1 MQQQTTPVLFLSHGP
16 PTYAL
21 EQNPTTRHWAR
32 LPERLPA
39 PPKAILCISAH
50 WDTRAPQIA
59 GGAAHPPIQHDFYGF
74 PPELYHVTW
83 SPKGSG
89 DWAERIA
96 DVCGDGGPDT
106 VLVDPSRPLDHG
118 VWVPLRAAW
127 ARPPVPV
134 LQLSLCTGKGG
145 PWHLDLGR
153 RLAPLREEG
162 ILIVA
167 SGGIVHNLSRLAPGT
182 PDGTA
187 APWARRFVD
196 AFEAALA
203 KADEALLTDP
213 WRLPHG
219 REAHPTLEHYDP
231 MLVALG
237 AAGEEPLVPIHRA
250 WTQATLALH
259 SYATPTLKAEALPEE
274 DEIGEERE
282 AA

>member
-1 MQQQTTPVLFLSHGP
+1 MQHAPTPVLFLSHGP
-16 PTYAL
+16 PTFAL
-21 EQNPTTRHWAR
+21 ADNPTTRHWAA

-39 PPKAILCISAH
+39 PPKAVLCISAH
-50 WDTRAPQIA
+50 WDTPMPRIA

-96 DVCGDGGPDT
+96 DVCGEEPDGLLADPD
-106 VLVDPSRPLDHG
+106 RPLDHG

-127 ARPPVPV
+127 PKPPMPV
-134 LQLSLCTGKGG
+134 LQISLSTRKGG

-162 ILIVA
+162 VLIVA
-167 SGGIVHNLSRLAPGT
+167 SGGIVHNLSRLSPGAP
-182 PDGTA
+182 DDTA
-187 APWARRFVD
+187 APWARQFTD

-203 KADEALLTDP
+203 KSDEALLTDP

-219 REAHPTLEHYDP
+219 QQAHPTLEHYYP
-231 MLVALG
+231 LLVALG

-250 WTQATLALH
+250 WTLATLALH
-259 SYATPTLKAEALPEE
+259 SYATPTLKAEALPKEE
-274 DEIGEERE
+274 VGEEERE